1 MVRITGLLADVSA
14 DLPALASAQ
23 LSLGG
28 YEPSRF
34 KAAGFGKKHLTEG
47 DDFWPLPPNVYSRNK
62 KPVPSSQIPA
72 PAAPLPEFM
81 DVEEVLERMKE
92 IGKKYPDLSGTFS
105 EMQEKYLQ
113 RTKLRE
119 ATPGALSDAKN
130 SVEIYQS
137 RMDELNALAPVDE
150 ELEKLFTELKKK
162 EKFDNSFS
170 TKKRKTINRGIL
182 SKSALFA

>member
-1 MVRITGLLADVSA
+1 MADVSA

-72 PAAPLPEFM
+72 PAATLPEFM
-81 DVEEVLERMKE
+81 DTEEVLERLKQ
-92 IGKKYPDLSGTFS
+92 IGTKYPDLSGTFA
-105 EMQEKYLQ
+105 EMQEKHLK
-113 RTKLRE
+113 RTKLRKD
-119 ATPGALSDAKN
+119 TPIALSNAKKN
-130 SVEIYQS
+130 VEVFQS
-137 RMDELNALAPVDE
+137 RMDELIALAPVDE
-150 ELEKLFTELKKK
+150 EIDKLFTELNKK
-162 EKFDNSFS
+162 EKFDNSF
-170 TKKRKTINRGIL
+170 
-182 SKSALFA
+182 